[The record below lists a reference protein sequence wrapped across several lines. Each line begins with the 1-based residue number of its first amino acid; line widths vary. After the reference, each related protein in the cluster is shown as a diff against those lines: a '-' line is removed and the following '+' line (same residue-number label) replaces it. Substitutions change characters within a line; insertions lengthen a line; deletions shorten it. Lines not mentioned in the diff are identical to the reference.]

1 MLFLSSTI
9 NITNTL
15 HILCKTNINR
25 LKGRDRRQINQ
36 GHGDTK
42 NDTVGNSPGFLFA
55 SSILLEKLT
64 EIRNANSYRQEKKK
78 KKKKACFLTKDQ
90 RTRNGAAQQDRKPRD
105 DVHSIPA
112 NRHRRNWP
120 TLTHARKGEIE
131 SLDFHPLRA
140 EMKHPTVPVVW
151 CQRRLTRRLQPLPP
165 LGGDE
170 LSTPVLHY
178 DGINHGGSLAVR
190 RCFSYSPLWGFQRR
204 PRVERQDFH
213 HCSVIK

>member
-78 KKKKACFLTKDQ
+78 KKKKPAFKPK
-90 RTRNGAAQQDRKPRD
+90 TRGPGMGQPSKTENPETTC
-105 DVHSIPA
+105 
-112 NRHRRNWP
+112 
-120 TLTHARKGEIE
+120 TLFQPIATGETG
-131 SLDFHPLRA
+131 P
-140 EMKHPTVPVVW
+140 
-151 CQRRLTRRLQPLPP
+151 PLPMP
-165 LGGDE
+165 GKEKLRVQTSI
-170 LSTPVLHY
+170 LSGL
-178 DGINHGGSLAVR
+178 
-190 RCFSYSPLWGFQRR
+190 
-204 PRVERQDFH
+204 
-213 HCSVIK
+213 K